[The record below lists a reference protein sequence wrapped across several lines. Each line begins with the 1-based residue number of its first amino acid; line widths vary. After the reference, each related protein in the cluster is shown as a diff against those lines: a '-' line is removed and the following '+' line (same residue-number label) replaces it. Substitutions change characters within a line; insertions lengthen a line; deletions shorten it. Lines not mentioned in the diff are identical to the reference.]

1 MIPQIIRVNQY
12 IQKIAEKIVEI
23 PIIIETMK
31 EVVREQERIVPIKNQ
46 TTEIVE
52 VERIVEKLVYA

>member
-1 MIPQIIRVNQY
+1 
-12 IQKIAEKIVEI
+12 VEI